1 MEVIDLNGKTIAV
14 TDIKEAIAQAEMFS
28 GYSNKNSPKEVN
40 QLAQA
45 YWIDLRDKLKKLE
58 LIENVKI
65 HDQLEDNN
73 PVYGDIPIWVI
84 EMRQMYPN
92 TLDDSNQ
99 NLNSEEVNISRKGF
113 SKDRKD
119 SPLYGAHSC
128 VRTLENLNRLDKLKV
143 GETWERFGSPSI
155 TRIF

>member
-1 MEVIDLNGKTIAV
+1 MEVVDLNGKTLKV
-14 TDIKEAIAQAEMFS
+14 TDLKAAIEQAEMFS
-28 GYSNKNSPKEVN
+28 GYSDKNSPKEVN

-58 LIENVKI
+58 IIEIVSI
-65 HDQLEDNN
+65 HDQLEDSYTDNL
-73 PVYGDIPIWVI
+73 PTWVK
-84 EMRQMYPN
+84 EMRQKYPIR
-92 TLDDSNQ
+92 LDDSNQ
-99 NLNSEEVNISRKGF
+99 NFNSEEVNISRKGF

-128 VRTLENLNRLDKLKV
+128 VRTLENINRLDKLEI
-143 GETWERFGSPSI
+143 GETWERFGSPNI